1 MLLKL
6 LIYCVIA
13 MVAGHVILR
22 LVVLPLWKKAVKEEK
37 ATLEESAS
45 IQPDPF
51 EQYKKSKKS
60 NPNDAVKLKHK

>member
-1 MLLKL
+1 MKL

-22 LVVLPLWKKAVKEEK
+22 LVVFPLWKKAVREDKRN
-37 ATLEESAS
+37 LGESAS

-51 EQYKKSKKS
+51 KQS
-60 NPNDAVKLKHK
+60 NPNDAVKLKQKK